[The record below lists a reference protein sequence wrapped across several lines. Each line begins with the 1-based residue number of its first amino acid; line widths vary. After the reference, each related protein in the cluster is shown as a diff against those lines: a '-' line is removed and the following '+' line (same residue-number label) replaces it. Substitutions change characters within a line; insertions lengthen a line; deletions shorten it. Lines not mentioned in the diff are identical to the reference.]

1 MLHLRRRWN
10 VLAVMFTVSLVV
22 GLFVVEAQ
30 QSKPPVA
37 PPAEPPQTPRP
48 ELKQEPKP
56 EPKKVDKRKDK
67 REDAIDKQQPL
78 GKQDDIE
85 SVKIETNVVELDVFV
100 IDQTNAP
107 VSNLNKDNFAVY
119 EDKIKQEI
127 DSVDR
132 TEVPLSFGLVIDTSG
147 SMRSKLQ
154 TVTDAGLG
162 LIRSMQKDDE
172 GFVAQFKAEPELV
185 QDFTKD
191 RRELEDAMGELFTSS
206 GTALLDA
213 IIATADYAQEKAKN
227 RRRAIIVITDGVEK
241 NSVVKEKEVLE
252 AIKEDEVQIYLVG
265 FIDEDESAAGLFG
278 KAGSKRAKELLQ
290 RIAEDSGGRYWFP
303 KDISE
308 MGDIAKQIAKDL
320 RTQYVVSYSPTN
332 PNKDGTFRRVKVE
345 VTSKDKRTLI
355 ARTRQGYT
363 AKKEKP

>member
-1 MLHLRRRWN
+1 MLHLTRQRLLTFS
-10 VLAVMFTVSLVV
+10 VALLALTVAGFFAVT
-22 GLFVVEAQ
+22 AQ
-30 QSKPPVA
+30 QGPASQAPAPQPPMQEKPA
-37 PPAEPPQTPRP
+37 PQT
-48 ELKQEPKP
+48 KDD
-56 EPKKVDKRKDK
+56 KKKDDKRKDN
-67 REDAIDKQQPL
+67 RQDSVV
-78 GKQDDIE
+78 KQDQKQTEDERLGTITIDTDL
-85 SVKIETNVVELDVFV
+85 VQLAVQVLD
-100 IDQTNAP
+100 NSGAP
-107 VSNLNKDNFAVY
+107 LSNLSKENFSVF
-119 EDKIKQEI
+119 EDKIKQEVE
-127 DSVDR
+127 SVDR
-132 TEVPLSFGLVIDTSG
+132 EEVPLSFGLVIDTSG

-154 TVTDAGLG
+154 TVTDAGLN

-191 RRELEDAMGELFTSS
+191 KRELEDAMGELFTSS

-213 IIATADYAQEKAKN
+213 IIATADYAQQKAKN
-227 RRRAIIVITDGVEK
+227 KRRAIIVITDGVEK

-265 FIDEDESAAGLFG
+265 FIDEDDSASGLFG
-278 KAGSKRAKELLQ
+278 KAGSKRAKELLI
-290 RIAEDSGGRYWFP
+290 RIAEDSGGRHFFP

-320 RTQYVVSYSPTN
+320 RTQYLVSYQPTT

-345 VTSKDKRTLI
+345 VASKDSRDI
-355 ARTRQGYT
+355 RARTRQGYY

>member
-1 MLHLRRRWN
+1 MLYLTRQRLLIFA
-10 VLAVMFTVSLVV
+10 VTLLALIVT
-22 GLFVVEAQ
+22 GLFAVTAQ
-30 QSKPPVA
+30 QSPA
-37 PPAEPPQTPRP
+37 PAVPQAPSS
-48 ELKQEPKP
+48 QQPKP
-56 EPKKVDKRKDK
+56 KDDKNKEEK
-67 REDAIDKQQPL
+67 RRDNRQDSVE
-78 GKQDDIE
+78 KQDPKPLDGAGE
-85 SVKIETNVVELDVFV
+85 SIKIDTDLVELDVFV
-100 IDQTNAP
+100 VDSTSAP
-107 VSNLNKDNFAVY
+107 VSNLTKENFAVF
-119 EDKIKQEI
+119 EDRIKQEI
-127 DSVDR
+127 EAVDR
-132 TEVPLSFGLVIDTSG
+132 KEVPLSFGLVIDTSG

-154 TVTDAGLG
+154 TVTDAGLN

-191 RRELEDAMGELFTSS
+191 KRELEDAMGELFTSS

-278 KAGSKRAKELLQ
+278 KSGSKRAKELLQ

-332 PNKDGTFRRVKVE
+332 PSKDGTFRRVKVE
-345 VTSKDKRTLI
+345 VTSKDKRSLI

>member
-1 MLHLRRRWN
+1 MLHLSRLRFFIA
-10 VLAVMFTVSLVV
+10 VAVLSALAVSGFLAAA
-22 GLFVVEAQ
+22 AQ
-30 QSKPPVA
+30 ES
-37 PPAEPPQTPRP
+37 
-48 ELKQEPKP
+48 PKP
-56 EPKKVDKRKDK
+56 STQEQPQKKDEKKKDDKRRDN
-67 REDAIDKQQPL
+67 R
-78 GKQDDIE
+78 QDSVAKPDLKSDE
-85 SVKIETNVVELDVFV
+85 TDPSQVVKIDTDLVELDVFV
-100 IDQTNAP
+100 IDQTSAP
-107 VSNLNKDNFAVY
+107 VTNLTKENFSVF

-127 DSVDR
+127 EAVDR
-132 TEVPLSFGLVIDTSG
+132 KEVPLSFGLVIDTSG

-185 QDFTKD
+185 QDFTQDK
-191 RRELEDAMGELFTSS
+191 RELEDAMGELFTSS

-265 FIDEDESAAGLFG
+265 FIDEDEGAGSLFG
-278 KAGSKRAKELLQ
+278 KNSSKRAKDLLI
-290 RIAEDSGGRYWFP
+290 RIAEDSGGRHFFP

-308 MGDIAKQIAKDL
+308 MADIAKQIAKDL

-332 PNKDGTFRRVKVE
+332 PNKDGTFRRVSVDVK
-345 VTSKDKRTLI
+345 SKDNRKLI
-355 ARTRQGYT
+355 ARTRQGYY
-363 AKKEKP
+363 ARKEKPQP